1 MKKVEFIL
9 AGCSVSSGVPAI
21 GNDWGKCDPNEPK
34 NRRDR
39 PCAIVRTDNTTLVID
54 TGPDF
59 RSQMNRHNIAN
70 LDGVIYTHP
79 HSDHI
84 GGIDELRIIKFR
96 QGELVNIYGNDQTL
110 NALKSR
116 YDYMFEDI
124 SGYKKTIVANDLS
137 LNAPQMIGDI
147 EFTAFEQDH
156 GDEMASLGFRF
167 GDMGYSVDMRY
178 IDEQGLSILR
188 GIDTWIVDG
197 AGHHVDDHPTH
208 APLSRVVEMNEV
220 VQARQVYVIGLSK
233 FMDYKT
239 INDELPDGF
248 ECGYDDLTVKITY

>member
-1 MKKVEFIL
+1 MKKAEFIL

-34 NRRDR
+34 NRRDH

-124 SGYKKTIVANDLS
+124 SGYKKTIVANDLG

-208 APLSRVVEMNEV
+208 APLRRVVEMNEV